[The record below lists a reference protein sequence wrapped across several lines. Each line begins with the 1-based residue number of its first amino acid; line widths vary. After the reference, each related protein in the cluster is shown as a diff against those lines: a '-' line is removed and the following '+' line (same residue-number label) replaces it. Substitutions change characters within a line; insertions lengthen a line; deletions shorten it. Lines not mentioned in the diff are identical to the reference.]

1 PSRRDRR
8 GLPRLLVEARRHRQA
23 RHHRRVVRPA
33 KEDDMP
39 STALEPGTQPDTEEL
54 RARIP
59 GWGADLDPADRPAFP
74 REQLGIVTGAHWEVP
89 EQQPMRG
96 RSREKSIEHER
107 LTPVFGTAQP
117 LHGLSGRIRRFAYD
131 TYSEAQAAHWLLL
144 IIGDRVDAAGAHLRS
159 LVTRR
164 PDNPITQSGV
174 LGEAGHRPIA
184 SRLQC
189 GRVDLKHSWMD
200 PLIVLGPYI
209 ALAVLGGALLRR
221 RRSSR

>member
-1 PSRRDRR
+1 MPYTSDRPS
-8 GLPRLLVEARRHRQA
+8 QA
-23 RHHRRVVRPA
+23 
-33 KEDDMP
+33 P
-39 STALEPGTQPDTEEL
+39 SADAL
-54 RARIP
+54 RSRIP

-74 REQLGIVTGAHWEVP
+74 REQPGLVTGAHWDLP
-89 EQQPMRG
+89 EQQPSDG
-96 RSREKSIEHER
+96 SRERSVEHER

-117 LHGLSGRIRRFAYD
+117 LHGVAGRIRRYAYD

-159 LVTRR
+159 LLSRR

-174 LGEAGHRPIA
+174 LGEAGRRPIA
-184 SRLQC
+184 SRLQR

-209 ALAVLGGALLRR
+209 AVAVLAGALLRR